1 MTFRTPRIFPPRP
14 PVTPQ
19 VGRWPKRRP
28 APRRALMPQFLEMLA
43 IIAFIFVAYHAVVG
57 YWELTAPKEVTVP
70 KLVGL
75 KEAEAQ
81 QVLGAAGL
89 RAEVAARQGSEE
101 APESEVLASDPPSN
115 RMVKAGR
122 LVRLTVSSGSRWS
135 IVPDATDMSVDRARA
150 LLRQEN
156 LTIGKETARFHN
168 KVPLG
173 YVIAHA
179 PMPDQR
185 VPRGTAVDLI
195 VSKGPAPTAE
205 PDERERQG
213 ARTTQVEYE
222 VPPGANLQ
230 EVKIVVQDRQGE
242 RVVYRNFHH
251 PGEKVVETVSGEGP
265 EVVVRVFLSG
275 VLDQEKNF

>member
-1 MTFRTPRIFPPRP
+1 MTFRTPRTPPPRP

-43 IIAFIFVAYHAVVG
+43 IIAFIFIAYHAVVG

-75 KEAEAQ
+75 NEAEAQ

-101 APESEVLASDPPSN
+101 APESEVLASDPPPN

-275 VLDQEKNF
+275 VLDQEKSF

>member
-1 MTFRTPRIFPPRP
+1 
-14 PVTPQ
+14 
-19 VGRWPKRRP
+19 
-28 APRRALMPQFLEMLA
+28 MPQFLEMLA

-75 KEAEAQ
+75 NEAEAQ
-81 QVLGAAGL
+81 QVLRAAGL

-101 APESEVLASDPPSN
+101 APESEVLASDPPPN

>member
-1 MTFRTPRIFPPRP
+1 MTFRTPRTSPPRP

-75 KEAEAQ
+75 NEAEAQ
-81 QVLGAAGL
+81 QVLRAAGL

-101 APESEVLASDPPSN
+101 APESEVLASDPPPN